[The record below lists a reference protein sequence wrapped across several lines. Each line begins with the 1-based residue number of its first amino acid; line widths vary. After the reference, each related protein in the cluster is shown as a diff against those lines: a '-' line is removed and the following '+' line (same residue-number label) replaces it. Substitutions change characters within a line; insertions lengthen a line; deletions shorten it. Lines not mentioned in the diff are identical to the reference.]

1 MQSFAVGSVFG
12 ALERVSAQF
21 RFFPGTWKMLKL
33 YFITA
38 FGSVKCEEV
47 SNTDLSL
54 SLKGIVRACDLSA
67 LHRFSQ
73 VSSC

>member
-1 MQSFAVGSVFG
+1 
-12 ALERVSAQF
+12 
-21 RFFPGTWKMLKL
+21 MLKL

-73 VSSC
+73 VEAFTQPCRSECFFLNLGIPLFTCSQ